1 MDLKWTDEQDALR
14 EAVRDFCGKH
24 ASPEV
29 VRSLEDDPTG
39 YRDDTWR
46 ELAKME
52 LLGLTIPEKYGGVG
66 QTALETVVL
75 YEEFGRAL
83 LPSPHFVSCVLGAGL
98 IAAAASDEQ
107 KEAWLPKIASGDA
120 IVSVAWQE
128 PERSATAEGIAMR
141 FADGRLGGEKIMVP
155 FASSAN
161 GLIVLART
169 GDGPTDVGLF
179 LCDPQGDGVTL
190 RHTKTLASD
199 ASYHVSFERAVASP
213 MGDLKG
219 GWAAFDDVM
228 VDGLIALGAYAAGGS
243 EAAHAM
249 AVAYAKERVQFG
261 KPIGSFQAIAHPLA
275 ESITEINGGRVLT
288 HEAAWARAAGKDAS
302 TLAAMAKLVCGEAF
316 KRVTKLGQQVFGG
329 IGFTRDID
337 MQLYFRRAKQLELTW
352 FDPRVLEERIAAAEL
367 DAPAPFV
374 TVDGLT

>member
-24 ASPEV
+24 ASPDV
-29 VRSLEDDPTG
+29 VRSVEDDPTG
-39 YRDDTWR
+39 YREDAWR
-46 ELAKME
+46 ELAKMD
-52 LLGLTIPEKYGGVG
+52 LLGLTIPEAYGGVG
-66 QTALETVVL
+66 QSALETVIL
-75 YEEFGRAL
+75 YEEFGRSL
-83 LPSPHFVSCVLGAGL
+83 LPSPHFVSCVIGAGL
-98 IAAAASDEQ
+98 LLAAASDEQ
-107 KEAWLPKIASGDA
+107 KQQWLPKIASGEA
-120 IVSVAWQE
+120 IVSVAWLE
-128 PERSATAEGIAMR
+128 PERSATSAGIAMR
-141 FADGRLGGEKIMVP
+141 ADGGRLSGEKIMVP
-155 FASSAN
+155 FASSATR
-161 GLIVLART
+161 LLVLART

-179 LCDPQGDGVTL
+179 LVDPSENTTL

-199 ASYHVSFERAVASP
+199 ASYLVTFDGAEAEPV
-213 MGDLKG
+213 G
-219 GWAAFDDVM
+219 GPADGWTAFDEVM
-228 VDGLIALGAYAAGGS
+228 VDGLIALAAYASGGA

-249 AVAYAKERVQFG
+249 AVTYAKERQQFG
-261 KPIGSFQAIAHPLA
+261 RPIGSFQAIAHPLA

-288 HEAAWARAAGKDAS
+288 QEAAWARAAGKDAS

-337 MQLYFRRAKQLELTW
+337 MQLYFRRAKQLELNW

-367 DAPAPFV
+367 DGPEPFV

>member
-14 EAVRDFCGKH
+14 EALRDFCGKH
-24 ASPEV
+24 ASPEM
-29 VRSLEDDPTG
+29 VRSLEDDPAG
-39 YRDDTWR
+39 YRADTWR

-52 LLGLTIPEKYGGVG
+52 LLGITIPERYGGVG

-75 YEEFGRAL
+75 YEEFGRSL
-83 LPSPHFVSCVLGAGL
+83 LPSPHFVSCVIGAGL
-98 IAAAASDEQ
+98 IAAAGSEGQ

-120 IVSVAWQE
+120 IVTVAWQE
-128 PERSATAEGIAMR
+128 PERSATADGIAVR
-141 FADGRLGGEKIMVP
+141 FDAGKISGEKIIVP

-169 GDGPTDVGLF
+169 GDAPSDVGLF
-179 LCDPQGDGVTL
+179 LADPAGSGVML

-199 ASYHVSFERAVASP
+199 ASYHVIFEGVTASP
-213 MGDLKG
+213 LGDPAR
-219 GWAAFDDVM
+219 GWATFDDVM
-228 VDGLIALGAYAAGGS
+228 VDGMIALAAYASGGS
-243 EAAHAM
+243 EAAHEM

-275 ESITEINGGRVLT
+275 ESITEIHGGRVLT

-302 TLAAMAKLVCGEAF
+302 ALAAMAKLVCGEAF

-352 FDPRVLEERIAAAEL
+352 FDPRVLEEKIAAAEL
-367 DAPAPFV
+367 DAPEPFV

>member
-14 EAVRDFCGKH
+14 EAVRDFCSKH
-24 ASPEV
+24 AAPDV
-29 VRSLEDDPTG
+29 VRSLEDDPKG

-66 QTALETVVL
+66 QTAMETVVL
-75 YEEFGRAL
+75 YKEFGRAL
-83 LPSPHFVSCVLGAGL
+83 LPSPHFVSCVIGAAL
-98 IAAAASDEQ
+98 ITVAGSDEQ

-128 PERSATAEGIAMR
+128 PERSATAEGIAVR
-141 FADGRLGGEKIMVP
+141 FADGKISGEKIMVP

-161 GLIVLART
+161 ALIVVART
-169 GDGPTDVGLF
+169 GDGIADIGLF
-179 LCDPQGDGVTL
+179 LVDPAGAGSTL

-199 ASYHVSFERAVASP
+199 PSYQVTLDGAVASP
-213 MGDLKG
+213 LGDG
-219 GWAAFDDVM
+219 SRGWAVFEDVM
-228 VDGLIALGAYAAGGS
+228 IDGMIALAAYASGGS

-249 AVAYAKERVQFG
+249 AVTYAKERVQFG

-275 ESITEINGGRVLT
+275 ESITEIHGGRVLT
-288 HEAAWARAAGKDAS
+288 HEAAWARAAGRDAS

-352 FDPRVLEERIAAAEL
+352 FDPRVLEEKIAAAEL
-367 DAPAPFV
+367 DAPEPFV